1 MWILDVGWVVV
12 CGLWF
17 KYFGGQM
24 VVWQGGSPTHIRAEI
39 HITRPLVASLTFAS
53 SSITGS
59 CMAPYIVNLSD
70 YYLLIHFK
78 IISNNSA

>member
-1 MWILDVGWVVV
+1 VDFGCWLG

-24 VVWQGGSPTHIRAEI
+24 VVWQGGSPTHSE
-39 HITRPLVASLTFAS
+39 LTFTLRDLPWLIFA

-59 CMAPYIVNLSD
+59 CTAPYIVNLSGF
-70 YYLLIHFK
+70 LLIHFK